1 MSEPADPVGDDEEPE
16 GGWQV
21 GDPPEEG
28 REGDEQDSGYEQRGG
43 QAG

>member
-1 MSEPADPVGDDEEPE
+1 MSDHDERPAEAEDEE

-28 REGDEQDSGYEQRGG
+28 REGDQQDSGFEQRGG

>member
-1 MSEPADPVGDDEEPE
+1 MSENEESPAEPDED
-16 GGWQV
+16 GGWQM

-28 REGDEQDSGYEQRGG
+28 REGEEQDSGFEQRGG